1 MAITTRSGKGSALTH
16 SEMDTNLNQIPNG
29 VNSSI
34 SDNGTNVGIG
44 TSSPNQ
50 ALHVSNNNDATNQ
63 GDDTCQLKI
72 QHNSSTTG
80 AGAGINFGVS
90 TGGEYTGA
98 KIAHIRTG
106 SNSVGD
112 LAFYTRSNTAPG
124 DDLTEERVRILS
136 SGGITFNGDTST
148 ANALDDYEEGT
159 WTPILYTESGV
170 AFSTHID
177 AGRYIK
183 IGSQVYITARLFDAT
198 TTTDTTRV
206 RIFGLPFAGGDSK
219 NQASSNVTYSSQA
232 GSAVKVDMVDRAN
245 FLSVSD
251 THDTFYNV
259 KCNEIGAGLRLY
271 FSMTYTTN

>member
-1 MAITTRSGKGSALTH
+1 MLFRSLYGNTGDTTAPATNRLEVSTTGDVEVKTGNLVIGTSGKGIDFSAATP
-16 SEMDTNLNQIPNG
+16 D
-29 VNSSI
+29 
-34 SDNGTNVGIG
+34 GTG
-44 TSSPNQ
+44 
-50 ALHVSNNNDATNQ
+50 
-63 GDDTCQLKI
+63 
-72 QHNSSTTG
+72 
-80 AGAGINFGVS
+80 S
-90 TGGEYTGA
+90 TGSE
-98 KIAHIRTG
+98 
-106 SNSVGD
+106 V
-112 LAFYTRSNTAPG
+112 
-124 DDLTEERVRILS
+124 
-136 SGGITFNGDTST
+136 
-148 ANALDDYEEGT
+148 LDDYEEGT

-232 GSAVKVDMVDRAN
+232 GSAVKVDMVDGAN